1 MNTLINGIIVFVLLI
16 SGIGKIIDPM
26 PAIQLMQKLP
36 LIPDFLVLPIASIMP
51 VMELAIAG
59 GIIFRYKKELTY
71 SLNLLLFFGFFGIS
85 IYGTLLKIND
95 DCGCFGSLM
104 ESKVGW
110 TMVIRNTFFLGMAAY
125 LFVKNN
131 HESVIKIMKRAG
143 VN

>member
-1 MNTLINGIIVFVLLI
+1 MNIFINGIIVFVLLI

-51 VMELAIAG
+51 VMELAIAA

-71 SLNLLLFFGFFGIS
+71 LLNLLLFSGFFVIS
-85 IYGTLLKIND
+85 IYGTLLKISD

-110 TMVIRNTFFLGMAAY
+110 TMVIRNTLFLGMATY

-131 HESVIKIMKRAG
+131 QEFVIKIMKRAG